1 MWGTEIKIIYI
12 KCSLGE
18 RKHFLLKGKKKKET
32 YRIQRVIFPSYIHD
46 HNASLGES
54 LHVKNGTLL

>member
-1 MWGTEIKIIYI
+1 MFSWGEKTF
-12 KCSLGE
+12 SLEG
-18 RKHFLLKGKKKKET
+18 KKKKKET